1 MLEGIVIIAVGSIV
15 FIAIDIWIRHMV
27 DKNKNK

>member
-15 FIAIDIWIRHMV
+15 FIVLDIWIRHMV
-27 DKNKNK
+27 DKKRDK